1 MRKLALNFYLRDE
14 VDQISRELLGKI
26 IVIAS
31 GKDILKGRIVE
42 TEAYAGITDAA
53 SHAYKNRKTARTSV
67 MYENGGTAYLYHC
80 YGMHLLFNIV
90 THQKDIPHAVLI
102 RAVEPLFPVQEL
114 PKKGRRLPGSGPALV
129 TKLLGMTIE
138 QNGQSVLSK
147 EFYIG
152 DDDYTPDSIDVTP
165 RIGVDYAGEAS
176 KWLYRFI
183 IQHHPYVT
191 PHPFNQKAIPIL

>member
-42 TEAYAGITDAA
+42 TEAYAGITDPA

-90 THQKDIPHAVLI
+90 TNKKEIPHAVLI
-102 RAVEPLFPVQEL
+102 RAIEPLFPL
-114 PKKGRRLPGSGPALV
+114 PESSKKGKRLPGSGPALV
-129 TKLLGMTIE
+129 TKVLGMNMDK
-138 QNGQSVLSK
+138 NGKSVLNK
-147 EFYIG
+147 DFYVG
-152 DDDYTPDSIDVTP
+152 DDGYSPESVAVTP